1 VTLQRRGACTAF
13 QHLPACLTVLG
24 HETNKLPQ
32 VQSGGSFDVDYSVI
46 GPGDRQILSGEKER
60 QGDYVFTAQSTGSYS
75 FCFSNTMST
84 FADKYVDFEI
94 TSEANPGTSSALLP
108 QKSGAP
114 AEQHD
119 QLEDLVFKVS
129 GQLSTVNRMQKYFRT
144 RENRNFST
152 VRSTEKRIFQFSLIE
167 VIMMVG
173 MAVLQVLVV
182 RFFFQGARKGE
193 CFANA
198 FRPVNWYLCADADAQ
213 QVTFDYSIFCVR
225 AHSKT
230 KKWQPSYPT
239 RLHAGMITNT
249 EDLHSA
255 EANALKLSEPTANT
269 DSDDY

>member
-1 VTLQRRGACTAF
+1 MTATSTPHKVAK
-13 QHLPACLTVLG
+13 QSTD
-24 HETNKLPQ
+24 KLQ
-32 VQSGGSFDVDYSVI
+32 VQSGGSFDVDYTVI
-46 GPGDRQILSGEKER
+46 GPGDKQILSGEKER

-94 TSEANPGTSSALLP
+94 TSEANPGTSSSLLP

-167 VIMMVG
+167 VVMMVG

-193 CFANA
+193 CNPPFAE
-198 FRPVNWYLCADADAQ
+198 RRHPCLWHMLTLLDRLCLISGPALGSHFVCGRICNKIDACRHDTQ
-213 QVTFDYSIFCVR
+213 
-225 AHSKT
+225 
-230 KKWQPSYPT
+230 
-239 RLHAGMITNT
+239 
-249 EDLHSA
+249 
-255 EANALKLSEPTANT
+255 
-269 DSDDY
+269 